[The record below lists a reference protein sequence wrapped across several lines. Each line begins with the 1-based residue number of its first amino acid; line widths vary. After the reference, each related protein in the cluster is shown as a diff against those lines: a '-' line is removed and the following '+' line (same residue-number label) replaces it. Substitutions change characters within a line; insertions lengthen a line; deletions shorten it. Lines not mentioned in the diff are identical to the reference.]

1 MDNDRI
7 KTATVVSYVGKM
19 CYWTDKVTSSKKY
32 DGAKLGVCVGETK
45 TREGITICWFKKP
58 FHNFCWHEKS
68 NLRLEKH
75 L

>member
-1 MDNDRI
+1 MKTENI
-7 KTATVVSYVGKM
+7 KPSPAGSYVGKL

-32 DGAKLGVCVGETK
+32 DGAELGVCIEETK
-45 TREGITICWFKKP
+45 TRSGDTICWFEKP
-58 FHNFCWHEKS
+58 FHNFCWQEKS